1 MKVEQLREV
10 TETHSNHESLDGG
23 SWQSKIQMNLLDVK
37 AELELFGGFYQQ
49 PVLPSYERFNSYN
62 WNYMPGIHLI
72 SAVRLLVINV
82 YLT

>member
-1 MKVEQLREV
+1 
-10 TETHSNHESLDGG
+10 
-23 SWQSKIQMNLLDVK
+23 MNLLAVK
-37 AELELFGGFYQQ
+37 AEAELSWNYLVVFTSL

>member
-1 MKVEQLREV
+1 
-10 TETHSNHESLDGG
+10 
-23 SWQSKIQMNLLDVK
+23 MNLLDVK
-37 AELELFGGFYQQ
+37 AELELGPGFYR
-49 PVLPSYERFNSYN
+49 PAPSSLPSYERFNSYN